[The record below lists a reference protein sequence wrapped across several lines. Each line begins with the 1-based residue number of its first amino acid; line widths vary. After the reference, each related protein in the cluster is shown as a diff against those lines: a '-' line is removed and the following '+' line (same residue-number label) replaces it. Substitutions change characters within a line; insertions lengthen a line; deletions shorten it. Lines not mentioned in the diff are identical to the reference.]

1 MVSSTLRTG
10 VMTAGAVVPR
20 RAAAS
25 QGVVAARSSPRGKVA
40 AAAKTQNMVGMA
52 VATRTTPKAT
62 MTTIAAPAA
71 KKESLTIPTT
81 EPESEPESESESEP
95 EPEAAEPDRAV
106 SGEPQSLAEL
116 ATQPEKE
123 VVDVA
128 NKDIEIEAQTTAA
141 AEKDS
146 PVPAPSFNN
155 DMAVEAPTTVVAEKD
170 SPVPAPPAVRSF
182 AEAWAEE
189 DDAFMKD
196 FSDDDKDW
204 HPLAR
209 GESTV
214 HAVEQGVKRANSSS
228 SRLKKVVKTA
238 AASSPG
244 QTRTRVALG
253 GRTQPTRAGRL
264 SALGKR
270 TAKRN
275 ENKVAATT
283 RGISKLRQ
291 ENKAEKRKVCLRS
304 LFD

>member
-10 VMTAGAVVPR
+10 VMTAGTAVLRKV
-20 RAAAS
+20 AAS
-25 QGVVAARSSPRGKVA
+25 PGVVAARSSPRGKVA
-40 AAAKTQNMVGMA
+40 AAAETKNVVGMA

-71 KKESLTIPTT
+71 KKENLAIPMTT
-81 EPESEPESESESEP
+81 TTAEP
-95 EPEAAEPDRAV
+95 EPAPEPAEPDRAV
-106 SGEPQSLAEL
+106 SGEPQSLPEPV
-116 ATQPEKE
+116 TQTEKE

-128 NKDIEIEAQTTAA
+128 NKDIAIEAQTA
-141 AEKDS
+141 AEKDP
-146 PVPAPSFNN
+146 PVLAPS
-155 DMAVEAPTTVVAEKD
+155 V
-170 SPVPAPPAVRSF
+170 VRSF

-189 DDAFMKD
+189 DNAFMKD

-209 GESTV
+209 GELAIKASKNTQAASV
-214 HAVEQGVKRANSSS
+214 HAVERGVKRANSSS

-244 QTRTRVALG
+244 QTRTRVALRG
-253 GRTQPTRAGRL
+253 KTQPTRAGRGSVL
-264 SALGKR
+264 EKGI
-270 TAKRN
+270 AKRN

-283 RGISKLRQ
+283 RGISKQRH
-291 ENKAEKRKVCLRS
+291 ENKVGKRKVCLRS